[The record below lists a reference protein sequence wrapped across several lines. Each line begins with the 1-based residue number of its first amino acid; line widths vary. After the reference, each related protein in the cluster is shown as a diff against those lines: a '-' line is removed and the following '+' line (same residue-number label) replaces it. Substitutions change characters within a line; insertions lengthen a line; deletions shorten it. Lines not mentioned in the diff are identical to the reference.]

1 MVDALREAD
10 RVLRPGGLL
19 IDARPDSRLHAKL
32 EHAGRIVGV
41 IRTQAGECGDD
52 RAADRAVA
60 AVKRERLFRRVRAG
74 RFWHR
79 LPFADLPAFEGYLRE
94 HLRFEHRVRWTPSA
108 KDRRS
113 AWRSDPVVL
122 VRAVRF
128 EVLERR

>member
-1 MVDALREAD
+1 MVDALREAN

-32 EHAGRIVGV
+32 EHSGRIVGV
-41 IRTQAGECGDD
+41 IRTQVGECGDD
-52 RAADRAVA
+52 RAADRAIA
-60 AVKRERLFRRVRAG
+60 TVKRERLFRRVRAG

-79 LPFADLPAFEGYLRE
+79 LPFADLSAFESYLRE
-94 HLRFEHRVRWTPSA
+94 HLRFEHRVRWMPSA
-108 KDRRS
+108 IAHKGG
-113 AWRSDPVVL
+113 WRDDPFIL